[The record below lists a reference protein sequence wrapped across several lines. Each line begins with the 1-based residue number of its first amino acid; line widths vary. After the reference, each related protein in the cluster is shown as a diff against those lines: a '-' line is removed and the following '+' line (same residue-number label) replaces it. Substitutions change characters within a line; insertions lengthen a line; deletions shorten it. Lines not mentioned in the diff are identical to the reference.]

1 VKRPLLHLGLFLAT
15 CFTSASCFHFFFA
28 GSWPDS
34 ALFAATAL
42 LILGSH
48 EFGHWAM
55 ARRHGV
61 DTSLPYFLPAPLGF
75 GTFGAVI
82 RIRGRIPS
90 RNALVDIGAAGPLT
104 GLVVALPLLVLGMTM
119 TAPGESTASAF
130 PDTMSLV
137 SAVRGL
143 VRWVGSGHAP
153 EMDQQVGFGSNL
165 LSMMLDAVLV
175 RKDRGGAPILIGAWF
190 GMLVTML
197 NLIPIGQLDGGHLT
211 HAWFGPRAVPLGK
224 LLALG
229 MAFLALFY
237 SAGWAVWLLLT
248 TQVVGFKHPQVS
260 QPAEPLS
267 AGRKL
272 VCAICF
278 VCFAL
283 TLMPVPMTAS

>member
-1 VKRPLLHLGLFLAT
+1 
-15 CFTSASCFHFFFA
+15 
-28 GSWPDS
+28 
-34 ALFAATAL
+34 
-42 LILGSH
+42 
-48 EFGHWAM
+48 
-55 ARRHGV
+55 
-61 DTSLPYFLPAPLGF
+61 
-75 GTFGAVI
+75 
-82 RIRGRIPS
+82 
-90 RNALVDIGAAGPLT
+90 
-104 GLVVALPLLVLGMTM
+104 
-119 TAPGESTASAF
+119 
-130 PDTMSLV
+130 
-137 SAVRGL
+137 
-143 VRWVGSGHAP
+143 
-153 EMDQQVGFGSNL
+153 
-165 LSMMLDAVLV
+165 VLV

-224 LLALG
+224 VLALG

-248 TQVVGFKHPQVS
+248 TQVVGFKHPQVL

-272 VCAICF
+272 ICAVCF

>member
-15 CFTSASCFHFFFA
+15 CCTSASCYHFFF
-28 GSWPDS
+28 GGRWPEA
-34 ALFAATAL
+34 ALFAITAL
-42 LILGSH
+42 FILGSH

-55 ARRHGV
+55 ARRYGV
-61 DTSLPYFLPAPLGF
+61 ETSLPYFLPAPIGF

-90 RNALVDIGAAGPLT
+90 RNALVDIGAAGPLL
-104 GLVVALPLLVLGMTM
+104 GLMVALPLLALGMAM
-119 TAPGESTASAF
+119 TSRGAQTGWAF
-130 PDTMSLV
+130 PDQMSLI

-143 VRWVGSGHAP
+143 LRWVGSGRPP
-153 EMDQQVGFGSNL
+153 EMEQRIGFGSNL
-165 LSMMLDAVLV
+165 LSLMLDAVLD
-175 RKDRGGAPILIGAWF
+175 RRDRGGAPILIGAWF

-211 HAWFGPRAVPLGK
+211 HAWFGPRAVTFGK
-224 LLALG
+224 MLAVG

-237 SAGWAVWLLLT
+237 SAGWALWLLIT
-248 TQVVGFKHPQVS
+248 TRVIGFKHPQVS
-260 QPAEPLS
+260 QPSEPLS
-267 AGRKL
+267 ASRKL
-272 VCAICF
+272 VCAVCF